1 MKILLISQ
9 SDLVGGA
16 ARAAFR
22 LNLALKKSSVESRMM
37 VRVKK
42 SDDKDVYSSNNN
54 FWIFFDLLRFHL
66 GQIIQKLQKSSNVN
80 FHSGNYLPSNWSKD
94 INSSDIDIVN
104 LHWVAG
110 ETISIEDI
118 GRINKPIVWTLHD
131 MWAFCGS
138 EHVVEDNE
146 TARWRTGYTKKSRRP
161 SDFGLDLDK
170 WVWKRKL
177 KLRHKNIHY
186 VSPSSWLAACVKDSE
201 LLSFSNISVIPN
213 AVDLSIYKPLD
224 KKTCR
229 EILNIPQNKVI
240 VLFGAMGG
248 TKDKNKGYDLLKE
261 SLVKLSVHSDISN
274 VHFVIHG
281 QSEPSISD
289 IDFLETTWLGHV
301 NDDTTLAVI
310 YNAADIM
317 VVPSRIENLPQSATE
332 AQSCG
337 VPVIGFN
344 CTGLPDAVEN
354 NRTGILVSAYDTLEM
369 SNALERLIS
378 DEPLRKKYAHN
389 SRQRAERLWSEEV
402 IATKYKNL
410 FSKILS

>member
-224 KKTCR
+224 KK
-229 EILNIPQNKVI
+229 N
-240 VLFGAMGG
+240 
-248 TKDKNKGYDLLKE
+248 
-261 SLVKLSVHSDISN
+261 
-274 VHFVIHG
+274 
-281 QSEPSISD
+281 
-289 IDFLETTWLGHV
+289 
-301 NDDTTLAVI
+301 
-310 YNAADIM
+310 
-317 VVPSRIENLPQSATE
+317 
-332 AQSCG
+332 
-337 VPVIGFN
+337 
-344 CTGLPDAVEN
+344 
-354 NRTGILVSAYDTLEM
+354 M
-369 SNALERLIS
+369 S
-378 DEPLRKKYAHN
+378 
-389 SRQRAERLWSEEV
+389 
-402 IATKYKNL
+402 
-410 FSKILS
+410 